1 MHIYLYNEEGE
12 LARRKWLWG
21 TLGTLVV
28 LGTAWTAMAAH
39 SGLFTPHDDRWA
51 VAPGEFTNDGFSNQK
66 RIVRLPSGPVAYV
79 EMGQGP
85 PLILLHG
92 CPFSAYEWNEIIPE
106 LAKHYRVIAP
116 DLLGL
121 GDTPVRLNQD
131 YRLPTDVAMVRELMD
146 ALEIPSA
153 SFIAH
158 DHGGATLQLMMMSDP
173 QRIDRAI
180 MTNVEAYDQ
189 WPSKPELPYLRAI
202 VNPFT
207 SPIMYEALQF
217 SAVQRRVFSIAVE
230 DDAMLTPQIAA
241 GYALPH
247 VATPERWQRL
257 RRFFTWQMD
266 ETHNNITM
274 TALPAMRRFNKPILL
289 IWGERD
295 ENFGPQL
302 ARRLTRDIPG
312 ILGIHFM
319 KNSQH
324 MPMQEENEAY
334 AAAALAFLNDGAV
347 SAEAATEA
355 SNARSTLSLDQ

>member
-1 MHIYLYNEEGE
+1 MTP
-12 LARRKWLWG
+12 RKWLVG
-21 TLGTLVV
+21 GLGSLMA
-28 LGTAWTAMAAH
+28 LGIAWTAMAAR
-39 SGLFTPHDDRWA
+39 SGLFIPHDDRWA
-51 VAPGEFTNDGFSNQK
+51 VTPGSVTNDGFAHQK
-66 RIVRLPSGPVAYV
+66 KILKLPSATIAYI
-79 EMGQGP
+79 ETGQGP

-106 LAKHYRVIAP
+106 LAQHYRVIAP

-146 ALEIPSA
+146 ALKIPSA

-158 DHGGATLQLMMMSDP
+158 DHGGATLQLMMKSDP
-173 QRIDRAI
+173 QRIDKAI

-189 WPSKPELPYLRAI
+189 WPSKPEIPYLRAI
-202 VNPFT
+202 VNPIT
-207 SPIMYEALQF
+207 SPIMFEALQY
-217 SAVQRRVFSIAVE
+217 SSVQRKVFSIAVE
-230 DDAMLTPQIAA
+230 DDAMLTPEVAA

-266 ETHNNITM
+266 EKHNDITM
-274 TALPAMRRFNKPILL
+274 TALPAMRKFSKPILL

-295 ENFGPQL
+295 ENFGPEL

-312 ILGIHFM
+312 IQGISFM
-319 KNSQH
+319 KKSQH
-324 MPMQEENEAY
+324 MPMQEEDEAY
-334 AAAALAFLNDGAV
+334 AAAALAFLNDGTV
-347 SAEAATEA
+347 SAEAAAEA
-355 SNARSTLSLDQ
+355 AKARSQGAGQ